1 MVNKV
6 ILIGNLGQDPEEPRK
21 TSGGTSV
28 VDISIATVR
37 RGKNGENATDW
48 HTVTCWGKTAEIVHQ
63 YLKKGRQVYI
73 EGRLQYDSWQDKDS
87 GKMRKKAKIV
97 ADTVQF
103 LGNKNDTD
111 GGYGGNGG
119 NGGNSGNSGNSG
131 NGGFSS
137 GPKGDFGDGGFGGG
151 SDSSIPF

>member
-21 TSGGTSV
+21 TPTGTSV

-37 RGKNGENATDW
+37 RNKNGENSTDW
-48 HTVTCWGKTAEIVHQ
+48 HTVTCWGRTAEIVHQ

-87 GKMRKKAKIV
+87 GKMRKIAKIV
-97 ADTVQF
+97 AENVQF
-103 LGNKNDTD
+103 LGNKHDND
-111 GGYGGNGG
+111 GGNFGGGD
-119 NGGNSGNSGNSG
+119 
-131 NGGFSS
+131 GFSS
-137 GPKGDFGDGGFGGG
+137 SSSSSSSSGSSNFGGG
-151 SDSSIPF
+151 NTSDIPF